1 MFREGGEGGLGGFA
15 SLGIGV
21 RFRVGELG
29 RGVASL
35 RLSGGGLEASGA
47 GEEDSSSDSR
57 LKSSWSLRGRSRGG
71 KEVEEVEEE
80 EGRGRLFGWGG
91 RFRLWAT

>member
-71 KEVEEVEEE
+71 EEDVEVEEE
-80 EGRGRLFGWGG
+80 EGRGRLLGWGG
-91 RFRLWAT
+91 RFGLWAA

>member
-29 RGVASL
+29 RGVSSL

-71 KEVEEVEEE
+71 EEVEEVEDE
-80 EGRGRLFGWGG
+80 EGRGRL
-91 RFRLWAT
+91 LLAT